1 MASTL
6 IRASKQNRPVGSCR
20 RPLRREQAVI
30 VTTRLSST
38 DVETIAVLDATA
50 QAALVRD
57 REVAPGDLVEVAI
70 QRIEA
75 LNPTLNA
82 VVTPAFELARDAV
95 AARLPDGP
103 FTGVPFLLKDLAVEA
118 AGLRFCEGS
127 RFLRDNVSTVD
138 SEIVVRLRRAGL
150 VILGKTNTC
159 EFGMRPTVEPALF
172 GPTANPWD
180 VSRTTGGSSGGSA
193 AAVASGMVPM
203 AHANDA
209 GGSIRIP
216 ASACGLFGLKPSRA
230 RNTLGPLYG
239 DAFLGWACEQAV
251 TRSVRDSAA
260 LLDATAGPLR
270 GDPYAVPPPE
280 RPYVDEAGRPPGR
293 LRVAWTGRPS
303 SGSGVVDP
311 ECLAAL
317 DATVTLLED
326 LGHEVVERD
335 LVELDERVG
344 AAIGTMYGAA
354 TVWVV
359 RYWTRLLGRPPEPD
373 ELEPFTW
380 ALHEHGQRVSAGDL
394 LLAVTDLQAFSRQVA
409 AVLADEA
416 DVWVSPTLGT
426 LPLPLGVMGV
436 DAADPWKGNAESADM
451 VSFPLVVANLTGNP
465 AMSVPLHW
473 TGDGLP
479 VGVNVM
485 GPFGREDM
493 LFRLAAQLEEARPW
507 RGRRPPVW

>member
-20 RPLRREQAVI
+20 RPLRREQPVI

-216 ASACGLFGLKPSRA
+216 A
-230 RNTLGPLYG
+230 
-239 DAFLGWACEQAV
+239 
-251 TRSVRDSAA
+251 
-260 LLDATAGPLR
+260 
-270 GDPYAVPPPE
+270 
-280 RPYVDEAGRPPGR
+280 
-293 LRVAWTGRPS
+293 
-303 SGSGVVDP
+303 
-311 ECLAAL
+311 
-317 DATVTLLED
+317 
-326 LGHEVVERD
+326 
-335 LVELDERVG
+335 
-344 AAIGTMYGAA
+344 
-354 TVWVV
+354 
-359 RYWTRLLGRPPEPD
+359 
-373 ELEPFTW
+373 
-380 ALHEHGQRVSAGDL
+380 
-394 LLAVTDLQAFSRQVA
+394 
-409 AVLADEA
+409 
-416 DVWVSPTLGT
+416 
-426 LPLPLGVMGV
+426 
-436 DAADPWKGNAESADM
+436 
-451 VSFPLVVANLTGNP
+451 
-465 AMSVPLHW
+465 
-473 TGDGLP
+473 
-479 VGVNVM
+479 
-485 GPFGREDM
+485 
-493 LFRLAAQLEEARPW
+493 
-507 RGRRPPVW
+507 